1 GMKYNYA
8 RIVYPPP
15 PFLHIFMIPF
25 ISSSCVLC
33 DTTVNREVSIC
44 DACQADLPT
53 ISQACKI
60 CGIPLNK
67 TQLICGQCLK
77 APPEV
82 DYSVNLYHYEA
93 PVDYLIM
100 ELKFGQKLSY
110 AAILGFLLKQQLLK
124 NNLKDLPD
132 ALLPVPL
139 HKKRLIKRGFNQSL
153 EIAKIVAKEL
163 KIPIEYQ
170 LIQRNKVTRAQT
182 ELNIKQR
189 KRNIKGCFNLQNENE
204 RMPAFQHVV
213 IIDDVVTTGAT
224 TNELAKVLKNTGV
237 KKVGVWSIARAVL
250 HYKER
255 A

>member
-1 GMKYNYA
+1 
-8 RIVYPPP
+8 
-15 PFLHIFMIPF
+15 MIPF